1 MKRLLHRL
9 IIMNRLTPILSA
21 LLLASALDAH
31 SQEWIWH
38 DNKGAAPGNN
48 ERRFFRKTFM
58 VDAKVQKATLMFTVD
73 NEGTAFINSR
83 SAATVMEWQQPATAD
98 VTADIQPGANVLAI
112 RGINHGGAA
121 GVVAK
126 LELTFADGK
135 KSAIVTDTTWT
146 SFSEDQSGWQ
156 KLDFKSEG
164 WAKPLTIAKLGA
176 APWGDVFVSAPKGAA
191 ARREATLSESLFTQP
206 NFKVELVHTSE
217 PGEEGSWVAM
227 TKDDKGRLI
236 ISPQYGKNNPE
247 GGLLRITIGSDG
259 KVAKRELFAKSFYDC
274 QGLLHVNGTLYAV
287 VNKYSTK
294 WESGLYRLKEQADGT
309 YSNPELLKKFPG
321 GGEHGPHAVIL
332 GPDKKSLYILA
343 GNHTK
348 LPEGTVHSPMKNW
361 EEDHVLPRQWDGNG
375 HAAGILAPGGY
386 VVRTDFDGK
395 DWNIFCAG
403 FRNPYDIA
411 FNPEGEL
418 FTFDADMEW
427 DWGMPWYRPTR
438 VNHCVSGG
446 EYGWRSGTGKWP
458 DFYADSLGAIDIGL
472 GCPTGIEFG
481 TGAKFPSK
489 YQRALYVLDW
499 TYGRI
504 IAVHMSPDGST
515 YSGSYENFVCPMG
528 LVKPGEPKRPLNVTD
543 LLIGKDGAMYF
554 TVGGRGVQAALYR
567 VTYKG
572 VVFMEDRIVDT
583 KIEAA
588 RKLRRDLESYHG
600 KVDPQAVDFLWP
612 HLNSNDRA
620 IRFAARVALEWQP
633 VDQWKARAVAEKTTN
648 GGITALLALARSDK
662 SAQADVFGAL
672 AKFPMATLTEEQA
685 LAKLRVIQLSLIRQ
699 GKPSADLAKTA
710 IEKLNVHFPNKS
722 EVINK
727 EISQVLIRLGAADI
741 VGKTLKHMTTLDLQE
756 DLIHYIFHLRTAK
769 NWTADQ
775 RKEYLSYWPK
785 SRSALNHP
793 AKILNW
799 FEEAG
804 RPYGDGA
811 SFGNFLKN
819 FRKEAVD
826 NLSDAEKVEFAALI
840 TAPLSNISAGRTT
853 IVFPQ
858 PRKLELVREWKS
870 ADLAGSLADLSSGRN
885 FESGRQA
892 FVDAQ
897 CIACHRFGNEG
908 GGTGPDLTAISARF
922 SSKDNLEAILDPSK
936 VVSEQFINT
945 IFILK
950 NDDEVTGRLLSE
962 NPDSVEV
969 MINPITNQKQTI
981 KKSEIKTRKP
991 SKLSPMPEGLINGL
1005 SKSEI
1010 LDLLAFLEAA
1020 GRKNHPAFKK

>member
-1 MKRLLHRL
+1 
-9 IIMNRLTPILSA
+9 MNRFTPILSA
-21 LLLASALDAH
+21 LLLAAALDAQ

-38 DNKGAAPGNN
+38 NNKGAAHGNN
-48 ERRFFRKTFM
+48 ERRFFRKEFT
-58 VDAKVQKATLMFTVD
+58 VEGKVQKATLVFTVD

-83 SAATVMEWQQPATAD
+83 SAATAIDWESAATAD
-98 VTADIQPGANVLAI
+98 VTADIKPGANVLGI

-121 GVVAK
+121 GVVAR
-126 LELTFADGK
+126 LELTHADGK
-135 KSAIVTDTTWT
+135 KTTVVTDTSWVSHAEELT
-146 SFSEDQSGWQ
+146 GWQ
-156 KLDFKSEG
+156 KLDFKTEG
-164 WAKPLTIAKLGA
+164 WTKAVSIAKLGA
-176 APWGDVFVSAPKGAA
+176 APWGNVLAAAPKSAG
-191 ARREATLSESLFTQP
+191 ARREATVAESLFTQP

-227 TKDDKGRLI
+227 TKDSKGRLI

-247 GGLLRITIGSDG
+247 GGLLRITIGADG
-259 KVAKRELFAKSFYDC
+259 KVAKREQFAKSFYDC
-274 QGLLHVNGTLYAV
+274 QGLLHANGSLYAV

-294 WESGLYRLKEQADGT
+294 WESGLYRLKEQADDT
-309 YSNPELLKKFPG
+309 YSAPELLKIFPG
-321 GGEHGPHAVIL
+321 NGEHGPHAVIL

-348 LPEGTVHSPMKNW
+348 LPEGISHSPLKNW
-361 EEDHVLPRQWDGNG
+361 GEDHVLPRQWDGNG
-375 HAAGILAPGGY
+375 HATGILAPGGY
-386 VVRTDFDGK
+386 VTRTDFDGK
-395 DWNIFCAG
+395 NWDLFCAG

-489 YQRALYVLDW
+489 YERALYVLDW
-499 TYGRI
+499 TFGRI

-515 YSGSYENFVCPMG
+515 YSGTYENFVAPMG

-543 LLIGKDGAMYF
+543 LLIGNDGAMYF
-554 TVGGRGVQAALYR
+554 TVGGRNTQAALYR
-567 VTYKG
+567 VVYKG
-572 VVFMEDRIVDT
+572 VVFIEDRIADP
-583 KIEAA
+583 KIETA
-588 RKLRRDLESYHG
+588 RKVRRDLEAFHG
-600 KVDPQAVDFLWP
+600 KVDPKAVDFLWP

-633 VDQWKARAVAEKTTN
+633 VDQWKARAVAEKN
-648 GGITALLALARSDK
+648 PNAGITALLALARTDK

-672 AKFPMATLTEEQA
+672 AKFPLASLTEEQA
-685 LAKLRVIQLSLIRQ
+685 LAKLRVIQLSIIRQ
-699 GKPSADLAKTA
+699 GKPTGELAKTA
-710 IEKLNVHFPNKS
+710 IEKLSPHFPNKN

-727 EISQVLIRLGAADI
+727 EISQILIAIGAPDI
-741 VGKTLKHMTTLDLQE
+741 VGKTLKHMATLDLQE
-756 DLIHYIFHLRTAK
+756 DLMHYIFHLRTAK
-769 NWTADQ
+769 NWTPEQ
-775 RKEYLSYWPK
+775 RREYLGYWPK
-785 SRSALNHP
+785 SRLGLNHP

-804 RPYGDGA
+804 RPYGDGS
-811 SFGNFLKN
+811 SFGNFMKN

-826 NLSDAEKVEFAALI
+826 NLSDAEKVEFAELI
-840 TAPLSNISAGRTT
+840 NAPISNISAGRAT

-858 PRKLELVREWKS
+858 PRTLSPVREWKS
-870 ADLAGSLADLSSGRN
+870 ADLAGSLADVASGRN

-897 CIACHRFGNEG
+897 CLACHRFGNEG

-922 SSKDNLEAILDPSK
+922 SSKDNLEAILNPSK

-962 NPDSVEV
+962 NTDTVEV
-969 MINPITNQKQTI
+969 LVNPLTNQKQQI
-981 KKSEIKTRKP
+981 KKSEIRTRKP
-991 SKLSPMPEGLINGL
+991 SKLSPMPEGLVNGL
-1005 SKSEI
+1005 KKEEI
-1010 LDLLAFLEAA
+1010 LDLLAFLESS